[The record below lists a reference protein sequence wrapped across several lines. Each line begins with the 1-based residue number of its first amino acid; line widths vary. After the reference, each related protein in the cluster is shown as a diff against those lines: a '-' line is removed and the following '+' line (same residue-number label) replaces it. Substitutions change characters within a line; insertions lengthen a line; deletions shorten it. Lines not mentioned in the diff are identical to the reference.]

1 MFNIGDMVFYG
12 GHGVCEI
19 EDITEMTV
27 SKETKQYYRLKSH
40 VQPKLQLFHPVV
52 TKLPKISKMMSKEAA
67 ENVLEIF
74 KQEPTEWVARSIDRT
89 KAHKKVLETK
99 EQVQIAQMLNT
110 ILRKEVELKAEGK
123 KLYAQDQEIVRQILP
138 ILCDEISI
146 SIGQTKEQVM
156 EQIISNMQK

>member
-19 EDITEMTV
+19 EDITEMTI
-27 SKETKQYYRLKSH
+27 SKETKKYYRLKSH

-52 TKLPKISKMMSKEAA
+52 TKQPKISKMMTKEAA
-67 ENVLEIF
+67 EHVLEIF

-99 EQVQIAQMLNT
+99 DQAQIAQMLNT
-110 ILRKEVELKAEGK
+110 ILRKEAEMKLEGK
-123 KLYAQDQEIVRQILP
+123 KLYAQDQEIVRQVLA

-146 SIGQTKEQVM
+146 SLDKTKQEVM
-156 EQIISNMQK
+156 DLIQANMQ